1 MDYLEITVSST
12 NYKFYGTIT
21 GILKRRNYETVENPG
36 GRFLQLNKGLY
47 TPPTD
52 LQFELFETTTAGQTL
67 SSIARSTDERTG
79 KIYTIAYAT
88 EVAAVIS
95 NIYIDEKK
103 YVYVVKKPN
112 DTIST
117 GATRLYTGHL
127 TAYILS

>member
-1 MDYLEITVSST
+1 MDYLEITVSNN

-36 GRFLQLNKGLY
+36 GRFLQLNKGVY
-47 TPPTD
+47 TTPTD
-52 LQFELFETTTAGQTL
+52 LQFELFETTTSGQTL
-67 SSIARSTDERTG
+67 SSIARSYDEKAG
-79 KIYTIAYAT
+79 KIYTTEYGT

-95 NIYIDEKK
+95 NIYIDEKN

-117 GATRLYTGHL
+117 GATYLYRGHL